1 MANTDIDMS
10 KFHLLEPDFKRKVFE
25 LTHECR
31 EKIHEKLAFLYGVEK
46 AMQSYDEFERIMQV
60 YYAYKSPKMIEWE
73 KGFDPSQRFTENDI
87 VLITY
92 GDFIQSKTGSPLETL
107 SRFCRRH
114 LKGAINTLHILPFFP
129 NSSDRGFAVV
139 DFEEVE
145 PRIGKW
151 EDIESLTSDFKLMF
165 DGVFNHVS
173 SKSRWFQEFLNGNP
187 EYQDFFHVFS
197 TKDAISED
205 YLKLIVRPRTT
216 ELLTEF
222 DTLHGKKW
230 VWSTFSS
237 DQVDLNYKNPKV
249 LLKII
254 EVLLTYVRR
263 GADIVRLDAITY
275 LWMELGT
282 SCATLKET
290 HAIIELF
297 RIILNAVAPHVALIA
312 EANIAHEDNIKYFGN
327 GNNEAQMIYNFAL
340 PPLVLHTF
348 QTGST
353 THLTKWA
360 SALEHVSDTATYF
373 NFLDSHDGVGLMPV
387 KNILSKE
394 EIDLMTLR
402 ALEHGGFISY
412 NDKGDGTVTPY
423 EINITWFSA
432 MNRDDTDET
441 DDLQINRFMASR
453 AIALVMRGVPGIYLN
468 SLLGSKND
476 ADAVLD
482 EHQTRSINRKIL
494 DEDILIKALN
504 NSHSTS
510 HKVAKKFGEILVKR
524 KKEKA
529 FHPNAGQNV
538 INVSDSIFA
547 LIRSSV
553 DGMEHIL
560 ALTNVTNRY
569 QNIEIGQEMIRI
581 KAESWFDILGGN
593 TFFISAGMLSLS
605 LAPYEVSWLKT
616 EGRLFTD
623 R

>member
-1 MANTDIDMS
+1 MMVKTDIDMS
-10 KFHLLEPDFKRKVFE
+10 EFHLLEPDFRRPVFE
-25 LTHECR
+25 LLPEYK
-31 EKIHEKLAFLYGVEK
+31 EKIQEKLALLYGMEK
-46 AMQSYDEFERIMQV
+46 TIQCYDEFERILQV
-60 YYAYKSPKMIEWE
+60 YYAYKSPKMLEWE
-73 KGFDPSQRFTENDI
+73 KGFDSTQRFTENDI

-92 GDFIQSKTGSPLETL
+92 GDFIQSKTGTPLETL
-107 SRFCRRH
+107 SRFCRRY

-145 PRIGKW
+145 PKIGKW
-151 EDIESLTSDFKLMF
+151 EDIEKLKSDFKLMF

-222 DTLHGKKW
+222 HTLHAKRW

-237 DQVDLNYKNPKV
+237 DQVDINYKNPKV
-249 LLKII
+249 LLKIV

-263 GADIVRLDAITY
+263 GADIIRLDAITY

-297 RIILNAVAPHVALIA
+297 RVILNAVAPHVALIA
-312 EANIAHEDNIKYFGN
+312 EANISHDDNIKYFGD
-327 GNNEAQMIYNFAL
+327 GNDEAQMIYNFAL
-340 PPLVLHTF
+340 PPLVLHSF
-348 QTGST
+348 QTGNT

-360 SALEHVSDTATYF
+360 SSLEKVSDTATYF

-387 KNILSKE
+387 KDILSKE
-394 EIDLMTLR
+394 EINMMTLR

-412 NDKGDGTVTPY
+412 NDNGDGTVNPY
-423 EINITWFSA
+423 EINITWYSA
-432 MNRDDTDET
+432 MNRDDAGEDE
-441 DDLQINRFMASR
+441 DLQIRRFMASR

-476 ADAVLD
+476 ADAVLE

-494 DEDILIKALN
+494 DEDIMIKALN
-504 NSHSTS
+504 NPDRTS

-529 FHPNAGQNV
+529 FHPNADQNV
-538 INVSDSIFA
+538 IEVSDSIFA

-560 ALTNVTNRY
+560 TLTNVTNRY
-569 QNIEIGQEMIRI
+569 QKLEIKQEMIRI
-581 KAESWFDILGGN
+581 MAESWSDLLGGN
-593 TFFISAGMLSLS
+593 TFFISNGSLSIS
-605 LAPYEVSWLKT
+605 LAPYEVSWLRACQK
-616 EGRLFTD
+616 
-623 R
+623 